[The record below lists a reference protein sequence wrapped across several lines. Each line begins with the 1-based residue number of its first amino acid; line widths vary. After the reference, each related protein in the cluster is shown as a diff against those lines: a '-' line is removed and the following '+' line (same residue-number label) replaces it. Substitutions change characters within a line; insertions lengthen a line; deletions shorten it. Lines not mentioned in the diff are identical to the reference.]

1 MKDSPRDPSACPVLT
16 RSLLLFILKPGCG
29 YLYFCATGDGGTA
42 FATTL
47 KQHNKNIA
55 KYKDNWTKHE
65 DVTEE
70 EPHGEDIDDQNA
82 GKDPEDDQ
90 EPAETTKKKN

>member
-1 MKDSPRDPSACPVLT
+1 MPGLDAISAALYPEA
-16 RSLLLFILKPGCG
+16 GCD
-29 YLYFCATGDGGTA
+29 YLYFCAKGDGGTA

-65 DVTEE
+65 DVSDD

-82 GKDPEDDQ
+82 GEAPE
-90 EPAETTKKKN
+90 ETTATPAETTKKKN

>member
-1 MKDSPRDPSACPVLT
+1 MPGIDAISAALYPE
-16 RSLLLFILKPGCG
+16 PGCG

-47 KQHNKNIA
+47 KAHQKNIN

-65 DVTEE
+65 DVTDV
-70 EPHGEDIDDQNA
+70 EPGGEDIDDQNA
-82 GKDPEDDQ
+82 GRNNE
-90 EPAETTKKKN
+90 EPSPTETTKKN